1 MENQIV
7 EKTSMKWCIV
17 RTISNNEKKISDK
30 LIKESEIGDLV
41 GIIGRILV
49 PTQKTYYVKAGK
61 KIEKQK
67 IMYPGYIFVETSSI
81 GELQHFVK
89 MMTGVIGILCDRNKN
104 PQILQNKEVED
115 MIGVQKEVINKQETE
130 NKFIISQNIKI
141 LDGPFKSFNGVVE
154 GVKENKVKIS
164 VMIFGRKTLVDL
176 NMDQISKLD
185 D

>member
-30 LIKESEIGDLV
+30 LKKESINGDLV
-41 GIIGRILV
+41 GIVGRILV
-49 PTQKTYYVKAGK
+49 PIQKNYYVKAGK

-89 MMTGVIGILCDRNKN
+89 MMTGVIGILCDRNKK
-104 PQILQNKEVED
+104 PQILQNKEVEN
-115 MIGVQKEVINKQETE
+115 MIGIQQEVIKKQEKD
-130 NKFIISQNIKI
+130 NKFIINQNIKI
-141 LDGPFKSFNGVVE
+141 MDGPFKSFNGIVE
-154 GVKENKVKIS
+154 SIKDDKVKIS
-164 VMIFGRKTLVDL
+164 VMIFGRKTFVDL
-176 NMDQISKLD
+176 DINQISKLD
-185 D
+185 E